1 MIRAAVLLLV
11 SATLSVADAR
21 AQDIRADPVRAAQLE
36 QQILT
41 ANSRELETAPRN
53 WRREREQLF
62 TTRFNDLVSALAAF
76 SKRYQDGHGS
86 VWPKREA
93 EKVAKAMRQLQ
104 AVEKQFREVPESSAP
119 VSTTRS
125 SLPR

>member
-1 MIRAAVLLLV
+1 LTRAAILLLV
-11 SATLSVADAR
+11 SATLPVADAQ
-21 AQDIRADPVRAAQLE
+21 AQDIRADTVRAAQLD

-41 ANSRELETAPRN
+41 ASSRELETAPRN

-62 TTRFNDLVSALAAF
+62 TARFNDLVSALAAF

-93 EKVAKAMRQLQ
+93 ERVAKAMRELQ
-104 AVEKQFREVPESSAP
+104 AVEKQFH
-119 VSTTRS
+119 
-125 SLPR
+125 